1 MRTFSKIV
9 TGIVL
14 VGIITS
20 CGNSSSEN
28 NSSSKSD
35 VLNEEVPQ
43 LQTKTIDVGKLK
55 MHQDGY
61 SIGSK
66 TELTELEKQIKDEEV
81 GTIEITWIWDNS
93 PKYADMPMKIVYNK
107 IDGVLKLI
115 YTQNNVIEEYK
126 NIMPE
131 CLSEF
136 LKNGEKSFYSLES
149 YCKDAKYD
157 FNNREMTN
165 KAVGEKPAQSE
176 LDGSVGIVKDY
187 IKENANDASSIKFI
201 EWSKVSSFGDYWVVR
216 CKYKGTNAL
225 GGVVTENTWFY
236 IQNNQVIKTKP
247 IE

>member
-1 MRTFSKIV
+1 MRALRKIM
-9 TGIVL
+9 TGIILTV
-14 VGIITS
+14 IITS
-20 CGNSSSEN
+20 CGNSSSG
-28 NSSSKSD
+28 SKSGNEPD
-35 VLNEEVPQ
+35 VLKEEIPQ
-43 LQTKTIDVGKLK
+43 LQTRTIDVGKLK

-61 SIGSK
+61 SIGEK
-66 TELTELEKQIKDEEV
+66 TELTELQKQIKDEEV
-81 GTIEITWIWDNS
+81 GTIEITWIWDCS

-136 LKNGEKSFYSLES
+136 LKNGEKNFYSLES

-165 KAVGEKPAQSE
+165 KAVGNKPAQSE

-201 EWSKVSSFGDYWVVR
+201 EWSKVSSFGEYWVVR

-225 GGVVTENTWFY
+225 GGVVTENMWFY
-236 IQNNQVIKTKP
+236 IQNNQVIKSKP